1 MNKESYFKYIIFNS
15 CCPKCRQ
22 GKIFKNF
29 LEIKEKCEFCKF
41 KLSDH
46 DCGDGP
52 MFFATLI
59 LNIFIVSLAIITEI
73 YFSPPLW
80 AHIIIWSIIII
91 LLSIILIK
99 YLKLLFLVLH
109 YKYRKK

>member
-1 MNKESYFKYIIFNS
+1 
-15 CCPKCRQ
+15 
-22 GKIFKNF
+22 
-29 LEIKEKCEFCKF
+29 
-41 KLSDH
+41 
-46 DCGDGP
+46 
-52 MFFATLI
+52 MFFAILI

-80 AHIIIWSIIII
+80 AHMIIWSIIII

>member
-1 MNKESYFKYIIFNS
+1 MNKESYLKYILFNS
-15 CCPKCRQ
+15 CCPECKK

-29 LEIKEKCEFCKF
+29 LEIKEKCEFCKL

-52 MFFATLI
+52 MFFAILI
-59 LNIFIVSLAIITEI
+59 LSIFIVSLAIITDI

-80 AHIIIWSIIII
+80 VHIIVWGIIII